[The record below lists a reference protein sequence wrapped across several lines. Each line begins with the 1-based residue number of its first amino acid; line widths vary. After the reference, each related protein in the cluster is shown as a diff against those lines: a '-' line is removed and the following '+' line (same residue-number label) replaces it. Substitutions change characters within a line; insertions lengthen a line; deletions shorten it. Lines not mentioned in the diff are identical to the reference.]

1 MECFALLGSYKTQ
14 TELLGI
20 AGTRYQRIVFFV
32 NDSSEQQRFFENK
45 KKRKETPI
53 DCSICE
59 KKVMTL
65 PAVSQPKVYLAGDLV
80 FRPDAYAIFE
90 ELKAICRQ
98 VGVVGMAPFDGQEE
112 VEDMEPGIATSLA
125 IATLDRNLMDVCD
138 AGIFC
143 LDPFRRAPDM
153 DPGTAVE
160 LGYMSAQGKPLAGFT
175 VDGRTYPDKVQAY
188 RKNAWDDELVPR
200 ASKGGSGSLE
210 DADGLIVHSEGMV
223 QNVMVEGF
231 IRMSGGIV
239 SIHTSIHEAFRIAIT
254 ALVQELAQRAKQA

>member
-1 MECFALLGSYKTQ
+1 M
-14 TELLGI
+14 
-20 AGTRYQRIVFFV
+20 
-32 NDSSEQQRFFENK
+32 
-45 KKRKETPI
+45 
-53 DCSICE
+53 CE
-59 KKVMTL
+59 KRDM
-65 PAVSQPKVYLAGDLV
+65 AVPVVAQPKVYLAGDLV
-80 FRPDAYAIFE
+80 FRPNAYALFE

-125 IATLDRNLMDVCD
+125 IATLDRKLMDFCD

-143 LDPFRRAPDM
+143 LDPFRRGPDM

-175 VDGRTYPDKVQAY
+175 VDGRTYPQKVQAY
-188 RKNAWDDELVPR
+188 RKDAWGDELFPR
-200 ASKGGSGSLE
+200 VSKGGSGSLE

-223 QNVMVEGF
+223 QNIMVEGF

-239 SIHTSIHEAFRIAIT
+239 GIHDSIHEAFRIAIT
-254 ALVQELAQRAKQA
+254 ALAQNLTQRIKQA